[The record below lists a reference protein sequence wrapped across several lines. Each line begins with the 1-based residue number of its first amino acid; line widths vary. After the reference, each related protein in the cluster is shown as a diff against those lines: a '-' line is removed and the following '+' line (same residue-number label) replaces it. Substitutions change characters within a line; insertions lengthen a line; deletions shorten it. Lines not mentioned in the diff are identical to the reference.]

1 MIFTGLEKLTR
12 LRRNC
17 VYPERLFHLGLGNS
31 MSIYRARKE
40 RETDRDRE
48 RQREREISVHRTCS
62 QPLKGEENVQIKK
75 YPKQTP

>member
-40 RETDRDRE
+40 RERQTEIERDRE
-48 RQREREISVHRTCS
+48 RERSVFTERVHS
-62 QPLKGEENVQIKK
+62 P
-75 YPKQTP
+75 